1 MNRTNRMQTL
11 FIDLASNK
19 QLLAIVGEDTTLAIR
34 EADGRFD
41 EAELMPNVEGLCKEA
56 GIKMKAVDRVACT
69 TGPGGFMSQRVGAA
83 LANALAYSI
92 GVPAAGIHLSDLWNA
107 RVPEAEKNQIGV
119 PVVWLHSTKRTHLF
133 YRDLIELGDPVLIE
147 IKALS
152 ALPNGTK
159 FVGELIDEHA
169 ALIKGCERLLDIAPL
184 ENALPAVVNG
194 LTYANAQILPWYGR
208 EA

>member
-1 MNRTNRMQTL
+1 MQTL

-19 QLLAIVGEDTTLAIR
+19 QLLALVGEDTTLAIR
-34 EADGRFD
+34 EADERFD
-41 EAELMPNVEGLCKEA
+41 EAELMPVVEALCKEA
-56 GIKMKAVDRVACT
+56 GIKLKTINRVACT

-107 RVPEAEKNQIGV
+107 RVMDSDKNQIAF
-119 PVVWLHSTKRTHLF
+119 PLVWLHSTKRTHLF

-147 IKALS
+147 IKTLS

-169 ALIKGCERLLDIAPL
+169 ALISGCERLVDIAPT
-184 ENALPAVVNG
+184 ENILPAVVNS

-208 EA
+208 GA